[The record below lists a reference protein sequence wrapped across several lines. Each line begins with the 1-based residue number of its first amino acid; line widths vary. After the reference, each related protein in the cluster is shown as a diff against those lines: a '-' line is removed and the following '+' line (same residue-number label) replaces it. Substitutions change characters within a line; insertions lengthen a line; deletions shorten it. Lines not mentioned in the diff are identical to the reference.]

1 MPLNFSVPQYIEIED
16 KVVGPFTFKQF
27 VYLAGGLAMC
37 FLLWRFL
44 PKFIAVLFIIPIASL
59 AAALAFYRIN
69 NQPFIIILASA
80 IRYWAGSKLY
90 IWKKEEKKIVQK
102 TVALPSQS
110 TEATKIAPISRLGA
124 GKLRE
129 IAWSLDVG
137 SKMQ

>member
-1 MPLNFSVPQYIEIED
+1 MNFSVPQYIEIED

-27 VYLAGGLAMC
+27 VYLAGGLAIC

-44 PKFIAVLFIIPIASL
+44 PSVIAILFILPVAAL
-59 AAALAFYRIN
+59 AGALAFYKIN
-69 NQPFIIILASA
+69 NQPFIVIMASA
-80 IRYWAGSKLY
+80 IKYWLSSKLY
-90 IWKKEEKKIVQK
+90 VWKKVDKKIQQQTIK
-102 TVALPSQS
+102 LPSENQS
-110 TEATKIAPISRLGA
+110 GINVPNVSRLGA